1 MEQAS
6 SLVFAAAMQVWHLV
20 RRLIKLA
27 ITAFV
32 SIVVG
37 FTLYAVLALPDLKPW
52 HSERLDEEFNAL
64 RDGNLDFDG
73 YLKLEARLFDAT
85 SAKIAAW
92 DHSGE
97 SYIYSRFN
105 PDSNVSRLVEGAPF
119 NRSFRLTTPD
129 PAGHALLVHGLSDSP
144 YSMKALAEAL
154 HARGFEV
161 TVLRLP
167 GHGTLPSAMT
177 QMSAADWTAAVRIAA
192 RDVASRTPS
201 GQPFYIGGYSTGGT
215 LVLQYALDALA
226 DASLRKPDRILLVSP
241 AIEVPE
247 VAVVANVLDMLS
259 IVPLPVLQKVRW
271 QEIGVEY
278 DPYKF
283 NSFAINATR
292 QVSRSTRALQ
302 ESLARAAESGRIEHM
317 PPVVTWQSVV
327 DATVGAQG
335 VADLLYARLNG
346 AAHRLVVFDVNR
358 AGAVGSIQRP
368 GAGALIERLSK
379 APRGYTLDV
388 VANTNTQGRSVSVRR
403 LAPDDSVS
411 VRDTSLQWPETLV
424 SLSHVAMPFPPDDPV
439 YGLNP
444 GSGRDGIPSIGSWL
458 FRGENGAVTVSLG
471 SLVRPRSNPFWS
483 LIDEDVAALVEA
495 DRGAG
500 VSDKERPASVASP
513 LPIE

>member
-1 MEQAS
+1 MTPENSLIFDAS
-6 SLVFAAAMQVWHLV
+6 MHVWHFV

-37 FTLYAVLALPDLKPW
+37 FTLYAVLSFPDLKPW
-52 HSERLDEEFNAL
+52 HTERLDEEFSAL

-73 YLKLEARLFDAT
+73 YLKLEAHLFDAMR
-85 SAKIAAW
+85 ARIATW

-97 SYIYSRFN
+97 AYIYSRFN

-119 NRSFRLTTPD
+119 NHSFRLTVPE
-129 PAGHALLVHGLSDSP
+129 PVGHALLIHGLSDSP
-144 YSMKALAEAL
+144 YSMHELAEAL

-167 GHGTLPSAMT
+167 GHGTLPSVMT
-177 QMSAADWTAAVRIAA
+177 QMTVADWNAAVRIAA
-192 RDVASRTPS
+192 RDVASRTPP
-201 GQPFYIGGYSTGGT
+201 GQPFYLGGYSTGGT
-215 LVLQYALDALA
+215 LALQYTLDALV
-226 DASLRKPDRILLVSP
+226 DTSLRKPDRILLVSP

-259 IVPLPVLQKVRW
+259 IVPLPALQKVRW

-292 QVSRSTRALQ
+292 QVSRSTRTLQ
-302 ESLARAAESGRIEHM
+302 DSLAKAVETGRIEQM
-317 PPVVTWQSVV
+317 PPIVTWQSVV
-327 DATVGAQG
+327 DATVGANG
-335 VADLLYARLNG
+335 VVDALYARLHG
-346 AAHRLVVFDVNR
+346 AAHRLVLFDVNR
-358 AGAVGSIQRP
+358 QGAVGSVQRP
-368 GAGALIERLSK
+368 GAGALIERLST
-379 APRGYTLDV
+379 APRAYTLDV
-388 VANTNTQGRSVSVRR
+388 VVNASEQARNVNVRR
-403 LAPDDSVS
+403 LAPDGGVTE
-411 VRDTSLQWPETLV
+411 RETNLQWPENLV
-424 SLSHVAMPFPPDDPV
+424 SLSHVAMPLPPDDPV

-471 SLVRPRSNPFWS
+471 SLTRPRSNPFWK

-495 DRGAG
+495 DRGN
-500 VSDKERPASVASP
+500 
-513 LPIE
+513 

>member
-1 MEQAS
+1 
-6 SLVFAAAMQVWHLV
+6 MQVWHFV
-20 RRLIKLA
+20 RRVIKLA

-37 FTLYAVLALPDLKPW
+37 FTLYAVLSFPDLKPW
-52 HSERLDEEFNAL
+52 HTERLDDEFSAL

-73 YLKLEARLFDAT
+73 YLKLEARLFDAMR
-85 SAKIAAW
+85 ARIATW
-92 DHSGE
+92 DRSDEG
-97 SYIYSRFN
+97 YIYSRFN
-105 PDSNVSRLVEGAPF
+105 PDSNVSRLVEGAPY
-119 NRSFRLTTPD
+119 NRSFRLTTPE
-129 PAGHALLVHGLSDSP
+129 PVGHALLIHGLSDSP
-144 YSMKALAEAL
+144 YSMKALAETL

-192 RDVASRTPS
+192 RDVASRTPA
-201 GQPFYIGGYSTGGT
+201 GQPLYVGGYSTGGT
-215 LVLQYALDALA
+215 LALQYTLDALA
-226 DASLRKPDRILLVSP
+226 DTSLRKPDRILLVSP

-259 IVPLPVLQKVRW
+259 IFPLPALQKVRW
-271 QEIGVEY
+271 QALGVEY

-292 QVSRSTRALQ
+292 QVSRETRALQ
-302 ESLARAAESGRIEHM
+302 ESLAKAVEAGRIEQM

-327 DATVGAQG
+327 DATVGAEG
-335 VADLLYARLNG
+335 VADALYARLRG
-346 AAHRLVVFDVNR
+346 AAHRLVLFDVNR
-358 AGAVGSIQRP
+358 QGAVGSVQRP
-368 GAGALIERLSK
+368 GAGALIERLSA
-379 APRGYTLDV
+379 APRAYTLDV
-388 VANTNTQGRSVSVRR
+388 VTNTSAQERSVSVRR
-403 LAPDDSVS
+403 LTPDGGVS
-411 VRDTSLQWPETLV
+411 VRETNLQWPQTLV
-424 SLSHVAMPFPPDDPV
+424 SLSHVALPFPPDDPV

-471 SLVRPRSNPFWS
+471 SLTRPRSNPFWQ

-495 DRGAG
+495 DRG
-500 VSDKERPASVASP
+500 KEKPTD
-513 LPIE
+513 

>member
-1 MEQAS
+1 MTQAD
-6 SLVFAAAMQVWHLV
+6 SLIFDAAMHVWHFV

-27 ITAFV
+27 VIAFV
-32 SIVVG
+32 SVVFG
-37 FTLYAVLALPDLKPW
+37 FTLYAVLALPDLRPW
-52 HSERLDEEFNAL
+52 HSEYLDEEFNAL

-73 YLKLEARLFDAT
+73 YLKLEARLFDAMR
-85 SAKIAAW
+85 ARIASW
-92 DHSGE
+92 DHSDE
-97 SYIYSRFN
+97 AYIYSRFN

-119 NRSFRLTTPD
+119 NRSFRLTTPA
-129 PAGHALLVHGLSDSP
+129 PAGHALLLHGLSDSP

-154 HARGFEV
+154 HARAFDV

-177 QMSAADWTAAVRIAA
+177 QMNAADWAAAVRIAA
-192 RDVASRTPS
+192 RDVASRTPP
-201 GQPFYIGGYSTGGT
+201 GQPFYVGGYSTGGT
-215 LVLQYALDALA
+215 LALQYTLDALA
-226 DASLRKPDRILLVSP
+226 DTSLRKPDRVLLLSP

-292 QVSRSTRALQ
+292 QVSRATRTLQ
-302 ESLARAAESGRIEHM
+302 ESLVKAVESGRIERM

-327 DATVGAQG
+327 DATVGADG
-335 VADLLYARLNG
+335 VADVLYARLSG
-346 AAHRLVVFDVNR
+346 AAHRLVLFDVNR
-358 AGAVGSIQRP
+358 QGAVGSVQRP

-379 APRGYTLDV
+379 APHAYTLDI
-388 VANTNTQGRSVSVRR
+388 VANTSEQDRRVSVRH
-403 LAPDDSVS
+403 LAPGGGVS
-411 VRDTSLQWPETLV
+411 VRETNLEWPETLV
-424 SLSHVAMPFPPDDPV
+424 SLSHVALPFPPDDPV

-458 FRGENGAVTVSLG
+458 FRGENGAVIVSLG
-471 SLVRPRSNPFWS
+471 SLTRPRSNPFWP

-495 DRGAG
+495 DR
-500 VSDKERPASVASP
+500 RN
-513 LPIE
+513 

>member
-1 MEQAS
+1 MS
-6 SLVFAAAMQVWHLV
+6 
-20 RRLIKLA
+20 RRLRELFSQMAVPIGWLARRLVSLA

-32 SIVVG
+32 SLVFG
-37 FTLYAVLALPDLKPW
+37 FTLYAVLVLPALEPW
-52 HSERLDEEFNAL
+52 HTQTLDREFSAL
-64 RDGNLDFDG
+64 RDANLDFEG
-73 YLKLEARLFDAT
+73 YLKLEAGLFEQMRD
-85 SAKIAAW
+85 SIESW
-92 DHSGE
+92 DHTGE
-97 SYIYSRFN
+97 AYRFGRFN
-105 PDSNVSRLVEGAPF
+105 PASNVSRLADGAPY
-119 NRSFRLTTPD
+119 NRSFRLM
-129 PAGHALLVHGLSDSP
+129 PAIPVTGHALLLHGLSDSP
-144 YSMKALAEAL
+144 YSMKALAESL
-154 HARGFEV
+154 RARGFEV
-161 TVLRLP
+161 TVLRMP
-167 GHGTLPSAMT
+167 GHGTLPAAMT
-177 QMSAADWTAAVRIAA
+177 QMTVADWTAAVRLAA
-192 RDVASRTPS
+192 RDVAARTPG

-215 LVLQYALDALA
+215 LALQYALDALA
-226 DASLRKPDRILLVSP
+226 DPSLRRPDRILLVSP

-247 VAVVANVLDMLS
+247 VAVVANVLDLLS

-302 ESLARAAESGRIEHM
+302 ESLARAVESGRIEHM

-346 AAHRLVVFDVNR
+346 AAHRLVMFDVNR

-411 VRDTSLQWPETLV
+411 VRDTGLQWPETLV
-424 SLSHVAMPFPPDDPV
+424 SLSHVAMPFPPDDPA

-471 SLVRPRSNPFWS
+471 SLVRPRSNPFWQ

-495 DRGAG
+495 DRG
-500 VSDKERPASVASP
+500 K
-513 LPIE
+513 

>member
-1 MEQAS
+1 MIQAHN
-6 SLVFAAAMQVWHLV
+6 LIFDVAMQVWHFV
-20 RRLIKLA
+20 RRLILLA

-37 FTLYAVLALPDLKPW
+37 FTLYAVLSFPDLKPW
-52 HSERLDEEFNAL
+52 HTERLDGEFSAL
-64 RDGNLDFDG
+64 RDGGLDFDG
-73 YLKLEARLFDAT
+73 YLKLEARLFDEMHARIAT
-85 SAKIAAW
+85 W
-92 DHSGE
+92 DHSDE
-97 SYIYSRFN
+97 AYIYSRFN

-119 NRSFRLTTPD
+119 NRSFRLTTPE
-129 PAGHALLVHGLSDSP
+129 PVGHALLIHGLSDSP

-192 RDVASRTPS
+192 RDVASRTPA

-215 LVLQYALDALA
+215 LALQYTLDALA
-226 DASLRKPDRILLVSP
+226 DTSLRKPDRILLVSP

-259 IVPLPVLQKVRW
+259 IVPLPALQKVRW

-283 NSFAINATR
+283 NSFTINATR
-292 QVSRSTRALQ
+292 QVNRSTRTLQ
-302 ESLARAAESGRIEHM
+302 ESLATAVESGRIERM

-327 DATVGAQG
+327 DATVGADG
-335 VADLLYARLNG
+335 VADVLYARLHG
-346 AAHRLVVFDVNR
+346 EAHRLVLFDVNR
-358 AGAVGSIQRP
+358 QGAVGSVQRP

-379 APRGYTLDV
+379 ETRAYTLDLV
-388 VANTNTQGRSVSVRR
+388 VNTSEHERKVSARQ
-403 LAPDDSVS
+403 LAPDGVVS
-411 VRDTSLQWPETLV
+411 VRDTELEWPETLV
-424 SLSHVAMPFPPDDPV
+424 SLSHVALPFPPDDPV

-458 FRGENGAVTVSLG
+458 FRGESGAVTISLG
-471 SLVRPRSNPFWS
+471 SLTRPRSNPFWQ

-495 DRGAG
+495 DRPRE
-500 VSDKERPASVASP
+500 KPTE
-513 LPIE
+513 

>member
-1 MEQAS
+1 MTEER
-6 SLVFAAAMQVWHLV
+6 SLIFEAAMHVWHLV

-27 ITAFV
+27 ITVFV

-52 HSERLDEEFNAL
+52 HTEPFDEEFNAL

-73 YLKLEARLFDAT
+73 YLKLEARLFDAM
-85 SAKIAAW
+85 SARIATW

-97 SYIYSRFN
+97 AYVYSRFN
-105 PDSNVSRLVEGAPF
+105 PDSNVSRLAEGAPF
-119 NRSFRLTTPD
+119 NRSFRLTAPD
-129 PAGHALLVHGLSDSP
+129 PGGHALLVHGLSDSP
-144 YSMKALAEAL
+144 YSMRALAEAL
-154 HARGFEV
+154 HARGFEI

-192 RDVASRTPS
+192 RDVASRAPS

-226 DASLRKPDRILLVSP
+226 DPSLRKPDRILLVSP

-292 QVSRSTRALQ
+292 QVSRSTRTLQ
-302 ESLARAAESGRIEHM
+302 ESLTKAAESGRIEHM

-327 DATVGAQG
+327 DATVGANG
-335 VADLLYARLNG
+335 VADVLYSRLHG
-346 AAHRLVVFDVNR
+346 EAHRLVLFDVNR
-358 AGAVGSIQRP
+358 YRALGSVQRP
-368 GAGALIERLSK
+368 NAGALIERLSK
-379 APRGYTLDV
+379 APRAYTLDI
-388 VANTNTQGRSVSVRR
+388 VANTSEQDRSVLVRRLMPDGGVSVRE
-403 LAPDDSVS
+403 
-411 VRDTSLQWPETLV
+411 TNLQWPETLV
-424 SLSHVAMPFPPDDPV
+424 SLSHVAMPFAPDDPV

-471 SLVRPRSNPFWS
+471 SLTRPRSNPFWP
-483 LIDEDVAALVEA
+483 LIEEDLAALVEA
-495 DRGAG
+495 DRG
-500 VSDKERPASVASP
+500 VSSP

>member
-1 MEQAS
+1 MTQAD
-6 SLVFAAAMQVWHLV
+6 SLIFGAAMQVWHFV

-37 FTLYAVLALPDLKPW
+37 FTLYAVLSFPDLKPW
-52 HSERLDEEFNAL
+52 HTERLDEEFSAL
-64 RDGNLDFDG
+64 RDGGLDFDG

-85 SAKIAAW
+85 SARIASW
-92 DHSGE
+92 DHSDE
-97 SYIYSRFN
+97 AFIYSRFN

-119 NRSFRLTTPD
+119 NRSFRLTTPE
-129 PAGHALLVHGLSDSP
+129 PAGHALLIHGLSDSP

-154 HARGFEV
+154 HVRGFEV

-177 QMSAADWTAAVRIAA
+177 QMSAADWSAAVRIAV
-192 RDVASRTPS
+192 RDVAARTAS
-201 GQPFYIGGYSTGGT
+201 GQPFYLGGYSTGGT
-215 LVLQYALDALA
+215 LALQYTLDALA
-226 DASLRKPDRILLVSP
+226 DTSLRKPDRILLVSP

-292 QVSRSTRALQ
+292 QVSRETRTLQ
-302 ESLARAAESGRIEHM
+302 ESLAKAVESGRIEQM

-327 DATVGAQG
+327 DATVGADG
-335 VADLLYARLNG
+335 VADVLYARLRG
-346 AAHRLVVFDVNR
+346 AAHRLVLFDVNR
-358 AGAVGSIQRP
+358 QGAVGSVQRP

-379 APRGYTLDV
+379 APRDYTLDV
-388 VANTNTQGRSVSVRR
+388 VMNTSAQERSVSVRR
-403 LAPDDSVS
+403 LTPDGGVS
-411 VRDTSLQWPETLV
+411 ERETNLEWPETLV

-458 FRGENGAVTVSLG
+458 FRGEKGAVTVSLG
-471 SLVRPRSNPFWS
+471 SLTRPRSNPFWP

-495 DRGAG
+495 DRGN
-500 VSDKERPASVASP
+500 
-513 LPIE
+513 